1 MQSDDALLHKGR
13 EALASF
19 AWREAFDSLTE
30 ADRSTP
36 LSPED
41 LRGLG
46 EAGWWVGDMAA
57 SVAAYERA
65 HAGFVQAGQDGDAA
79 LATVALTRNNFQRG
93 DSAVGMAWLKKGER
107 LISEDEESRAAGNI
121 IRMKGV
127 IAFEGDHDED
137 TAIQLAKRTVEIGT
151 AIGDKSLMALGLHD
165 QGRALISKGEVDAGF
180 ELIEEATLAAVSGDL
195 PPLETAAIYCNTIS
209 SCAHLSDYGRAGEW
223 SDVAKRW
230 CERQAIAGFPGMCRV
245 YRAEIMRLRGDW
257 LAAETEARHACEE
270 LSGFNREYAAE
281 AFYQLGEVRL
291 RVGDLEGADDA
302 FQRANGLGRP
312 PHPGIALLRLAE
324 GKVDGARSCIDRALT
339 DDEAPLGRARAL
351 PVLIRIAVLQ
361 GRLDD
366 AQKAE
371 SELVKIAET
380 YKTDQFA
387 AAVATARG
395 EIALGSG
402 DTARATAVL
411 REAATLWRTMK
422 MPYEEAHA
430 RLLLG
435 RALMGEGDREAAELE
450 LRAAA
455 TVFRDLGARLDLE
468 TVEQLLLSGGETR
481 RATRTFVF
489 TDIMRSTDLIAA
501 VGDDAWHDLVQ
512 WHDQALRKLFA
523 KHEGDEIDHAGDG
536 FFIAFGDVSEAVA
549 CAIEIQRALA
559 AHRKEHGFAP
569 AVRIGLHSAE
579 ATEVEEGYRGQ
590 GVHEAARVGAAA
602 EGGEILASRLTVDD
616 IAGELTLSEPR
627 SLELKGI
634 PGPVEVVA
642 INWN

>member
-1 MQSDDALLHKGR
+1 MQSDDALLQKGR

-57 SVAAYERA
+57 SVSAYERA

-93 DSAVGMAWLKKGER
+93 DGAVGMAWLKKGER
-107 LISEDEESRAAGNI
+107 LISEGEESKAAGNI

-137 TAIQLAKRTVEIGT
+137 TAIELGKRTVEIGT

-195 PPLETAAIYCNTIS
+195 PPMETAAIYCNTIS

-351 PVLIRIAVLQ
+351 PVLIRIAVQQ

-366 AQKAE
+366 ARKAE
-371 SELVKIAET
+371 AELVKIADT

-435 RALMGEGDREAAELE
+435 RALIGEGDREAAELE

-455 TVFRDLGARLDLE
+455 AVFRDLGARLDLE

-501 VGDDAWHDLVQ
+501 VGDDAWHDLVT

-602 EGGEILASRLTVDD
+602 EGGEILASRLTIDGIADD
-616 IAGELTLSEPR
+616 LTISEPR